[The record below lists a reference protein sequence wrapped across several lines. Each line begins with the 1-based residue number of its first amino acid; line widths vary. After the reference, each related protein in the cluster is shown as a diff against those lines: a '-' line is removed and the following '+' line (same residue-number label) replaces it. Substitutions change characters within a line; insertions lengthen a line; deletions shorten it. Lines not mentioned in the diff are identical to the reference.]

1 MAIFLPWI
9 DKPCPVLY
17 DTDLLERLSGGRKG
31 VMARMVAR
39 DTLVDSL
46 CIVAR
51 DEVRLW
57 EPGRKEALFV
67 HERFH
72 RFPLPSHARNHAES
86 LANWFV
92 YQSGLQPEDP
102 KGSLR
107 FGMANG
113 WYSENPALLYAW
125 WRFFALL
132 PDSAVVGWLQSA
144 RLDSV
149 QGRLAM
155 ESLARC
161 LAGDSLFCPPRSGVP
176 APTGRPFPVTIPER
190 SLHVLEVRRC
200 PDKLP
205 QGANCQPA
213 AKGRRLARAV
223 VWRW

>member
-1 MAIFLPWI
+1 LNLEKHN
-9 DKPCPVLY
+9 KPCLVLY

-31 VMARMVAR
+31 VMAHMVAR
-39 DTLVDSL
+39 DT
-46 CIVAR
+46 
-51 DEVRLW
+51 
-57 EPGRKEALFV
+57 
-67 HERFH
+67 
-72 RFPLPSHARNHAES
+72 
-86 LANWFV
+86 
-92 YQSGLQPEDP
+92 
-102 KGSLR
+102 
-107 FGMANG
+107 
-113 WYSENPALLYAW
+113 
-125 WRFFALL
+125 L
-132 PDSAVVGWLQSA
+132 PDSAVVGWLQNA

-200 PDKLP
+200 PD
-205 QGANCQPA
+205 NQPA